1 MKYGLIGEHLPHSF
15 SREIHGRCAD
25 YTYELKELTPEEV
38 GPFLERA
45 DFSGINVTIPYK
57 KTVIPYLAGLDPV
70 AERIGAV
77 NTVVKRDGR
86 LLGYNTDFFGLL
98 SLVRR
103 LGVSLAGKKALIL
116 GSGGTAS
123 TARAVLLHEGASPIL
138 SVSRHPG
145 KDTVGYSEA
154 LTEHADAAFI
164 INTTPV
170 GMYPYADGRDGEAG
184 VPIDLACFPSL
195 LGVVDAVYNP
205 IRTSLVLYARE
216 RGIPA
221 EGGLYMLVSQ
231 AVIASRIFLG
241 EEPRDILEDPEA
253 TRLTERIFREIQR
266 EKENIVLIGMPSSGK
281 STVGAILSSLLGRP
295 LFDTDAEIVR
305 RTGTDIPTLIS
316 EEGEAA
322 FRSIESEA
330 VKDLAGNERGA
341 VIATGGGAI
350 LRDDNLRAL
359 RRTGRLYF
367 LDRPLDLLLPT
378 EDRPLAS
385 TREAIEARYHERYA
399 RYTSTAD
406 VRVPNE
412 GTAEEA
418 ALFIRKDFSE

>member
-25 YTYELKELTPEEV
+25 YTYELLELAPSEL
-38 GPFLERA
+38 GPFMERA

-57 KTVIPYLAGLDPV
+57 KDVIPYLSSLDPI

-77 NTVVKRDGR
+77 NTVVKREGE
-86 LLGYNTDFFGLL
+86 LLGYNTDYFGLL

-116 GSGGTAS
+116 GTGGTAA
-123 TARAVLLHEGASPIL
+123 TARAVLGTVGADPIL

-145 KDTVGYSEA
+145 ADSIGYEEAVGCHS
-154 LTEHADAAFI
+154 DAAFI
-164 INTTPV
+164 LNTTPV
-170 GMYPYADGRDGEAG
+170 GMYPNADGCA
-184 VPIDLACFPSL
+184 PIDLAHFPRL
-195 LGVVDAVYNP
+195 LGVLDVVYNP
-205 IRTSLVLYARE
+205 LRTSLVLSARE
-216 RGIPA
+216 MGIPA

-295 LFDTDAEIVR
+295 LFDTDAEIER
-305 RTGTDIPTLIS
+305 GTGTDIPTLIS
-316 EEGEAA
+316 EEGEDA
-322 FRSIESEA
+322 FRRIESEA
-330 VKDLAGNERGA
+330 VKALAGNERGA

-350 LRDDNLRAL
+350 LREDNLRAL

-399 RYTSTAD
+399 RYLAAGD

-418 ALFIRKDFSE
+418 AARIRKDFSE